1 MSTTSQRQFWAKKHG
16 KKPGGPRPAPAP
28 LNPGEREVAGEVVS
42 VLFRNEENG
51 YTICRVKS
59 SASHEPVV
67 VVGTCSAIWEG
78 ELLKADGAW
87 TRNPKHGHQFEA
99 ESITCMAPT
108 SAKGIERFLASGLI
122 RGVGKVNAKR
132 LVDRFGEET
141 LYIIEHESKRVEEVE
156 GIGPVRRKRI
166 KESWNEQRGIR
177 DVLIFLQGHG
187 IGSAQATRIYRAY
200 KEESVALVRTDPYR
214 LCRDIWGIGF
224 KTADSVAQ
232 SLGVPHDS
240 PKRARAGIVHVV
252 GCLTD
257 EGHCFCPRQEL
268 LDMSEELLGIPA
280 TVMEAA
286 LAAEL
291 EHGTLVAEEEDIYRS
306 DVLQA
311 ERMVVQSFRNILAT
325 ASAVR
330 EVKTDKAVGWAAEK
344 MDLGFAPRQIEAL
357 ETALASRISVMTGG
371 PGVGKTTIIRALVEV
386 FKAMK
391 LRVCLS
397 APTGRAAKRMEEATH
412 HEAKTIHRQLKYQPR
427 TRDFD
432 HDASNP
438 MEGDVFILD
447 EASML
452 DIHLA
457 SSFLQAVP
465 ACARVVLVGD
475 TDQLPSVGPGNV
487 LRDIIHSGTIP
498 CVHLDAIFRQEAGS
512 GIIANAHR
520 INQGDGL
527 DMAGSKD
534 FFFIEADDSDTVIQR
549 MIELVTDRIPK
560 RFGFDPLR
568 QIQVLSPMRR
578 NQLGCDNLNAVLQ
591 QALNA
596 TGHSISRFGREYRKG
611 DRVMQVRNNYDK
623 DIFNGD
629 VGHISYVNEEEQEL
643 TVDMDGGK
651 VVYEFSEL
659 DELVHAY
666 ACTIHKSQ
674 GSEYP
679 AVVVLISTQHFKLL
693 QRNLLYTAVT
703 RGRQLVCVVGSTK
716 AVNMAIRNNEIKL
729 RRTGLRVRLQADLE
743 MVDVM

>member
-1 MSTTSQRQFWAKKHG
+1 MSNASQRQFWARKNG
-16 KKPGGPRPAPAP
+16 AQRQGPKPAPPPADAT
-28 LNPGEREVAGEVVS
+28 RTEVTGEVIGVTY
-42 VLFRNEENG
+42 RNEENG
-51 YTICRVKS
+51 YTVCRVKCRDS
-59 SASHEPVV
+59 REPAV

-87 TRNPKHGHQFEA
+87 VRNPKHGYQFEA

-108 SAKGIERFLASGLI
+108 SAKGIERFLASGLV
-122 RGVGKVNAKR
+122 RGIGKVNAKR
-132 LVDRFGEET
+132 LVERFGDQT
-141 LYIIEHESKRVEEVE
+141 LYMIEHESKRLEEVE

-166 KESWNEQRGIR
+166 KESWNEQRGVR

-200 KEESVALVRTDPYR
+200 KEEAVALVRSDPYR

-224 KTADSVAQ
+224 KTSDSVAQ

-240 PKRARAGIVHVV
+240 PLRARAGIVHVLS
-252 GCLTD
+252 CLTD

-268 LDMSEELLGIPA
+268 LDMSEELLGIPQD
-280 TVMEAA
+280 VLESA
-286 LAAEL
+286 LAEEL
-291 EHGTLVAEEEDIYRS
+291 AHHTVVAEEEDIYRA
-306 DVLQA
+306 DILDA
-311 ERMVVQSFRNILAT
+311 EKQVVQSFNTI
-325 ASAVR
+325 ASTPSVVR
-330 EVKTDKAVGWAAEK
+330 PIKTEKAVAWAAEK
-344 MDLGFAPRQIEAL
+344 IGIAFAPRQAEAL
-357 ETALASRISVMTGG
+357 EMTLASKISVITGG
-371 PGVGKTTIIRALVEV
+371 PGVGKTTIIRALVDV

-397 APTGRAAKRMEEATH
+397 APTGRAAKRMEEATG

-427 TRDFD
+427 THAFE

-457 SSFLQAVP
+457 SSFVQAVP
-465 ACARVVLVGD
+465 AGARVVLVGD

-487 LRDIIHSGTIP
+487 LRDIIHSGTVP

-520 INQGDGL
+520 INHGERLELEG
-527 DMAGSKD
+527 ASD
-534 FFFIEADDSDTVIQR
+534 FFFIEADDPDTVIQR
-549 MIELVTDRIPK
+549 MLGLVTDRIPK

-568 QIQVLSPMRR
+568 EIQVLSPMRR
-578 NQLGCDNLNAVLQ
+578 NQLGCDNLNGVLQ

-623 DIFNGD
+623 EVFNGD
-629 VGHISYVNEEEQEL
+629 VGHISFVNEEEQEL
-643 TVDMDGGK
+643 TVELDGRK

-666 ACTIHKSQ
+666 ACSIHKSQ

-679 AVVVLISTQHFKLL
+679 AVVVLISTQHYKLL

-703 RGRQLVCVVGSTK
+703 RGRQLVCVVGSAK

-729 RRTGLRVRLQADLE
+729 RRTGLRKRLQSASAS
-743 MVDVM
+743 V